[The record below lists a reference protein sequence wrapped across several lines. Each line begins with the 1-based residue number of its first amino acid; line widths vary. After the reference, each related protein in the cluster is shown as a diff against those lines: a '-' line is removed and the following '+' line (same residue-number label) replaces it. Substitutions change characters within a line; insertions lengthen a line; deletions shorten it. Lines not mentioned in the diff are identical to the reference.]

1 MRCLAAW
8 LQFWIRWRAIADLPI
23 ILATQGVWGLS
34 IITLACLCASCMVC
48 SCSAER
54 RYAKAAAAREV
65 HSGRGGHSVLPTH
78 EGEAGS
84 RRDLPCGSFLSVPL
98 SPPPPPAPPPPPP
111 PPHTHTHSS
120 SACLLPLQVG
130 HSNGVVLVLPGG
142 LAMRVSQPV
151 APLATSAAKG
161 KQHRRFQPWLDLYVQ
176 LQGRPAAPLGG
187 LLGTTLPQVL
197 GASASPAGLAAALL
211 NTF

>member
-1 MRCLAAW
+1 MRNGVTQKLLLPGKSTVVAGGTVSYQRMKVRQAADGTSLVAPFFRCHCL
-8 LQFWIRWRAIADLPI
+8 
-23 ILATQGVWGLS
+23 
-34 IITLACLCASCMVC
+34 
-48 SCSAER
+48 
-54 RYAKAAAAREV
+54 
-65 HSGRGGHSVLPTH
+65 
-78 EGEAGS
+78 
-84 RRDLPCGSFLSVPL
+84 
-98 SPPPPPAPPPPPP
+98 PPPAGPPPAPPP